1 MPVTHIKSKWIV
13 GDLHF
18 TPKVAGLDPQIVFG
32 VDDTGL
38 DVKFF
43 GATSGSY
50 MLWDQSEDHLD
61 LEEATIQ
68 VGARA
73 SGGDGVTI
81 VATDGGQQRALLV
94 CVDDG
99 GVALSTGWCQAIL
112 GSTEV
117 YTAISTGNPSIFGT
131 SGELWINHNVT
142 STGNLAG
149 LQGAV
154 VLKTG
159 KTLTAGKAFGVTL
172 GCVFVSGAV
181 LHSTSFTGGVLI
193 GGHYEGTM
201 DGKIVGI
208 FFENPTGA
216 TQYDYA
222 FKFGQDTKYAGM
234 IASGAVGG
242 SQTHKVKVQMGTTDM
257 FIALSTA

>member
-1 MPVTHIKSKWIV
+1 MPVTHINSKWIE

-18 TPKVAGLDPQIVFG
+18 RQTVAGLDPQILFG

-50 MLWDQSEDHLD
+50 MLWDQSNDYLD

-73 SGGDGVTI
+73 ASGDGVTI
-81 VATDGGQQRALLV
+81 VATDGGQQRALMV

-99 GVALSTGWCQAIL
+99 GTALTAGWCQAIL

-117 YTAISTGNPSIFGT
+117 YTTFNAAASVFGT
-131 SGELWINHNVT
+131 SGEVWLNESVT
-142 STGNLAG
+142 TSGNISG
-149 LQGAV
+149 IQGAAV
-154 VLKTG
+154 MKTG
-159 KTLTAGKAFGVTL
+159 KTATANVFGVTL
-172 GCVFVSGAV
+172 GTVWPTGAV
-181 LHSTSFTGGVLI
+181 LASGFYTGGAII

-201 DGKIVGI
+201 TGKVVGI
-208 FFENPTGA
+208 FFQNPTSA
-216 TQYDYA
+216 SQMFDYA
-222 FKFGQDTKYAGM
+222 FAFGQNDAFAGCVTV
-234 IASGAVGG
+234 AAVGG
-242 SQTHKVKVQMGTTDM
+242 SNTHKLKVIAGGTDF
-257 FIALSTA
+257 FIPMYTA